1 MDFFRA
7 IIDFV
12 IILLLLRLLIRQ
24 VEANF
29 NQIFNIIFRITDPLL
44 KPAKSLLK
52 NNLRAVLLSVSI
64 LVIIRGFIFIAIKP
78 MPVPS
83 GIGISF
89 LYLFQLLFQ
98 FYMVVWFI
106 SVLTGYGTHNYAI
119 SMVQRAF
126 QPLSS
131 MSSYFKIPKRHFSFF
146 SFIFLLLLF
155 SVLNHLLYYIIAYKT
170 LSPSFSIFHS
180 IAEGLKLIIMLFIFP
195 GFFNLVIIAGV
206 LVSWVTPDPYNPI
219 VQTIY
224 GISEP
229 FLRPFRRFIPSLAGL
244 DFSPLIALI
253 CFNFIGKYLLAFIS
267 SVVRVI

>member
-1 MDFFRA
+1 MDFIRA

-12 IILLLLRLLIRQ
+12 IILLLLRLLIRP

-29 NQIFNIIFRITDPLL
+29 NQIFNIIFRITNPLL
-44 KPAKSLLK
+44 KPVKSLLK
-52 NNLRAVLLSVSI
+52 KDLQAVLLSVSI
-64 LVIIRGFIFIAIKP
+64 LVIIRGLVFIAIKP
-78 MPVPS
+78 MPLLS

-98 FYMVVWFI
+98 FYIVVWFI
-106 SVLTGYGTHNYAI
+106 SVLTRHGIQNYAV

-131 MSSYFKIPKRHFSFF
+131 LSSYFKIPKRHFSLF

-155 SVLNHLLYYIIAYKT
+155 SALNHLLYYIIAYKT
-170 LSPSFSIFHS
+170 LSPSFSFFHS
-180 IAEGLKLIIMLFIFP
+180 IAEGVKLIIMLFTFP
-195 GFFNLVIIAGV
+195 GFFTLIIIAGV
-206 LVSWVTPDPYNPI
+206 LISWITPDPYNPI
-219 VQTIY
+219 VQAIY

-229 FLRPFRRFIPSLAGL
+229 FLTPFRRFIPSLAGL
-244 DFSPLIALI
+244 DFSPLIALF
-253 CFNFIGKYLLAFIS
+253 CFNVIGKFLLDFIN